1 MNFSERKVEQLQ
13 KLNDKQS
20 KQIESLKD
28 EILRLR
34 HLLDMRDEELVSIKA
49 ETKSMIEELRQKTKI
64 ANDEYRKAHA
74 LVEEC
79 RQVQLDIK
87 KMGVDYK
94 KKLKTEYGK
103 QKKLLSFL

>member
-1 MNFSERKVEQLQ
+1 MNFSERKVERLQ

-20 KQIESLKD
+20 KQIESLED

-34 HLLDMRDEELVSIKA
+34 HLLDMRDEELGSIKK
-49 ETKSMIEELRQKTKI
+49 ETASMIEELRQKTKI

-87 KMGVDYK
+87 KMGADYK